1 VLDVGPG
8 ALVQDVPVALQ
19 LRPDEDRRYR
29 RGQHHAPHR
38 AGDGVVEAAF
48 HVKVG
53 AEDRQGAERR
63 RRLRGPG
70 PPAWSVEGD
79 GYAPAMV
86 SGGAGCVE
94 RAGGG
99 VEVAGSR
106 TGGGGAGGRP
116 AATRAEGRWRPGAR
130 ADGRRRWGRTGG
142 SGASG
147 RPMAA
152 GGARGKA
159 AAARADRRRRRR
171 RAGDGGRVCVR
182 VRCVSQGSADLDK
195 SLTICRVPD
204 QVCRVP
210 EIRHSAKPFSK
221 KKANKL
227 FAECWLRGHSAKP
240 SFAECQVRGHT
251 AKNFF

>member
-1 VLDVGPG
+1 MLSIQDEVLPISILTGQEREAARDAGVEVQGGRRAKDGDRADGDEADAVLLREPGRRLLQEHLGHAVPPRRRLLGSEVLDVGPG

-19 LRPDEDRRYR
+19 LRPNEDRRYR

-94 RAGGG
+94 RAAGG

-106 TGGGGAGGRP
+106 PGGRGAGGRA

-130 ADGRRRWGRTGG
+130 ADGRRRCGRTAG
-142 SGASG
+142 SGAS
-147 RPMAA
+147 
-152 GGARGKA
+152 
-159 AAARADRRRRRR
+159 
-171 RAGDGGRVCVR
+171 
-182 VRCVSQGSADLDK
+182 
-195 SLTICRVPD
+195 
-204 QVCRVP
+204 
-210 EIRHSAKPFSK
+210 
-221 KKANKL
+221 
-227 FAECWLRGHSAKP
+227 
-240 SFAECQVRGHT
+240 
-251 AKNFF
+251 